1 MFYRFLFVLFISFN
15 VWAQDSYIDYASP
28 YHPTINQRGMVVSQ
42 NIDSSKIGIEILD
55 MGGNAIDAAV
65 AVGFSLAVTLPRA
78 GNLGGVGFMLVY
90 LKERDEIVAV
100 DYLGSSP
107 RNSNIQDLFGVKL
120 PRNYEKADRDIVRY
134 GYKASTVPGTV
145 AGLLEAHANFG
156 RLPLSSVLKPVIEQ
170 ARNGIKVS
178 YDLYMALK
186 SSSQLKRDKES
197 RKIFFSN
204 GSAAKENTI
213 LTREDL
219 AQTLE
224 KIAAEGKKGF
234 YEGEVAQ
241 KIVAAMH
248 SSGGFISLEDLKD
261 YKPRFS
267 EPIRTAYRGHPIFA
281 PRPPS
286 GGAIVVLDALNILE
300 NFDLARYTS
309 NSTVTYHLLAEALRR
324 GHMDRSRHIG
334 DPSFYDVPVKIII
347 SKKRAREL
355 AKKINFKSAS
365 SYKSMSPDDFLE
377 ESKDTTHF
385 SIVDED
391 GNAVSNTY
399 TLGYSFGSGVTIP
412 GTGVLMNNHMNNF
425 AYRYGDKSIRG
436 RTASPANK
444 FDSGKRPMSTMTPV
458 MIFNKDGE
466 LQLITGSPGGAKIPA
481 AVLRVI
487 TGVIDFELGIGEAT
501 MLPRIHKD
509 WPYEDFDYESTA
521 SSDVISILRE
531 KLGHRTK
538 PDNTMG
544 STQSIHIKDGFN
556 HGYADLRRPNAGV
569 AIQTH

>member
-1 MFYRFLFVLFISFN
+1 
-15 VWAQDSYIDYASP
+15 
-28 YHPTINQRGMVVSQ
+28 
-42 NIDSSKIGIEILD
+42 
-55 MGGNAIDAAV
+55 
-65 AVGFSLAVTLPRA
+65 
-78 GNLGGVGFMLVY
+78 
-90 LKERDEIVAV
+90 
-100 DYLGSSP
+100 
-107 RNSNIQDLFGVKL
+107 
-120 PRNYEKADRDIVRY
+120 
-134 GYKASTVPGTV
+134 
-145 AGLLEAHANFG
+145 
-156 RLPLSSVLKPVIEQ
+156 
-170 ARNGIKVS
+170 
-178 YDLYMALK
+178 
-186 SSSQLKRDKES
+186 
-197 RKIFFSN
+197 
-204 GSAAKENTI
+204 
-213 LTREDL
+213 
-219 AQTLE
+219 
-224 KIAAEGKKGF
+224 
-234 YEGEVAQ
+234 
-241 KIVAAMH
+241 
-248 SSGGFISLEDLKD
+248 
-261 YKPRFS
+261 
-267 EPIRTAYRGHPIFA
+267 
-281 PRPPS
+281 
-286 GGAIVVLDALNILE
+286 
-300 NFDLARYTS
+300 
-309 NSTVTYHLLAEALRR
+309 
-324 GHMDRSRHIG
+324 
-334 DPSFYDVPVKIII
+334 
-347 SKKRAREL
+347 
-355 AKKINFKSAS
+355 
-365 SYKSMSPDDFLE
+365 MSPDDFLE
-377 ESKDTTHF
+377 ESKDTTHY

-444 FDSGKRPMSTMTPV
+444 FDSGKRPMSTMPPV

>member
-1 MFYRFLFVLFISFN
+1 MFHRFLIVFVISFN
-15 VWAQDSYIDYASP
+15 AWAQNSYIDYPSP

-42 NIDSSKIGIEILD
+42 NIDSSKIGIEILN

-90 LKERDEIVAV
+90 LKQRNEIIAI

-107 RNSNIQDLFGVKL
+107 RNSNIQDLFGVTL

-134 GYKASTVPGTV
+134 GYKASTIPGTV
-145 AGLLEAHANFG
+145 SGLIEAHTNFG

-170 ARNGIKVS
+170 ARNGIRVS
-178 YDLYMALK
+178 YDLHMALG
-186 SSSQLKRDKES
+186 SEPQLRRDQES
-197 RKIFFSN
+197 KKIFFRN
-204 GSAAKENTI
+204 GSAVAENTI
-213 LTREDL
+213 LKREDL

-224 KIAAEGKKGF
+224 QIATEGKKGF

-241 KIVAAMH
+241 KIVDAMNNN
-248 SSGGFISLEDLKD
+248 GGFISLEDLKN

-281 PRPPS
+281 PQPPS

-300 NFDLARYTS
+300 NFDLGKYKS
-309 NSTVTYHLLAEALRR
+309 NSTVTYHLLGEALRR

-334 DPSFYDVPVKIII
+334 DPSFYDVPVDKII

-355 AKKINFKSAS
+355 AKTINFKSAS
-365 SYKSMSPDDFLE
+365 SYKSMSPDDFLD
-377 ESKDTTHF
+377 ESKDTTHY

-412 GTGVLMNNHMNNF
+412 GTGILMNNHMNNF
-425 AYRYGDKSIRG
+425 AYRYGDRSIRG
-436 RTASPANK
+436 RAASPANR
-444 FDSGKRPMSTMTPV
+444 FESDKRPMSTMTPV
-458 MIFNKDGE
+458 MIFNRDGE

-487 TGVIDFELGIGEAT
+487 TGVIDFDLGIGEAT
-501 MLPRIHKD
+501 MLPRINKD
-509 WPYEDFDYESTA
+509 WPYEDFDYETTA
-521 SSDVISILRE
+521 SSDVISILRQ
-531 KLGHRTK
+531 KLGHRTV
-538 PDNTMG
+538 PSDTMG

-556 HGYADLRRPNAGV
+556 QGYADLRRPNAGV
-569 AIQTH
+569 AIQHD